1 MQFDLTEERHDF
13 KKLMGRLTKRSEYL
27 ARYYDAAKGLLTEL
41 RAQHGACKASEL
53 SAVTERSS
61 TLCRLLEEETRLDLH
76 NVTPLCLFITARRF
90 GNEAEFMQ
98 VFAVMSEVACEILKP
113 DFVHQSVPPPAA

>member
-1 MQFDLTEERHDF
+1 MQFELTKERHDF
-13 KKLMGRLTKRSEYL
+13 KKLLGRLTKRHEYL
-27 ARYYDAAKGLLTEL
+27 QRYYDAAKGLLTEL
-41 RAQHGACKASEL
+41 RTQRGARRASEL

-76 NVTPLCLFITARRF
+76 NVTPLCLFIAARRF
-90 GNEAEFMQ
+90 GSETEFLQ
-98 VFAVMSEVACEILKP
+98 VFEMMSEVACEILEP